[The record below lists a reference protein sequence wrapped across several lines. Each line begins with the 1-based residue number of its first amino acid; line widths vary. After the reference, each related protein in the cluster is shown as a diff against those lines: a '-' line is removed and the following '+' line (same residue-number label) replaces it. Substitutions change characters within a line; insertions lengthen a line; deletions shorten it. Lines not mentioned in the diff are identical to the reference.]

1 MLYKLK
7 CCGKCDGDLTLDGD
21 EWRCLQCGTY
31 YYPQFPV
38 VDFSEDS
45 TQVIQSI
52 DCKPDIGIAGIK
64 STLEDLVLV
73 R

>member
-21 EWRCLQCGTY
+21 EWRCFQCGTY
-31 YYPQFPV
+31 YYPQSGV
-38 VDFSEDS
+38 VEPSKEPLPEPLLVP
-45 TQVIQSI
+45 QMI
-52 DCKPDIGIAGIK
+52 DRAPIRRI
-64 STLEDLVLV
+64 EDLVLI